1 MIEIN
6 KPYCNEESYK
16 LAGINAFGSID
27 SLESDGWMYI
37 CSVLLAKNGHG
48 RFIEDTFKHKLTR
61 ESKVVLRLEQST
73 RFGWH

>member
-27 SLESDGWMYI
+27 SVESDGWMYI
-37 CSVLLAKNGHG
+37 CSVLLAKNGHKKL
-48 RFIEDTFKHKLTR
+48 IEDTFKNKNTKK
-61 ESKVVLRLEQST
+61 SKTVLRIII
-73 RFGWH
+73 